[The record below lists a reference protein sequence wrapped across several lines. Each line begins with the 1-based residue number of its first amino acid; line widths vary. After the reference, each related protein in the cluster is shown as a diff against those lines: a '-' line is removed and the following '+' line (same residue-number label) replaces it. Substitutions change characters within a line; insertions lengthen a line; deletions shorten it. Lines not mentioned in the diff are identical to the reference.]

1 MPFDKCNGK
10 VLNNK
15 FFLLWVQYYDM
26 LLGIKFKKV
35 RRSFIFKYL
44 AETNKSSVQRNWQN
58 YKLNS

>member
-10 VLNNK
+10 VLNKK

-44 AETNKSSVQRNWQN
+44 AETNKSSVRRNWQN